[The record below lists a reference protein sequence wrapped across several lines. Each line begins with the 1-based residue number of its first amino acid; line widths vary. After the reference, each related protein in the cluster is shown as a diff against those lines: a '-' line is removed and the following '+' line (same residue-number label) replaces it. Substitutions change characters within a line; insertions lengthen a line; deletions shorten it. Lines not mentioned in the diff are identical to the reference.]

1 MGLNSKQEK
10 VTMERHVIFLDLDG
24 TLLDSEKKLI
34 KKNMDVLTAAWE
46 QGAYIVPATGR
57 LFLGMPAELRAQP
70 FIRYAAA
77 VNGAQIYDAVEDK
90 TIAKV
95 EIPIKRALEI
105 YDMMDSMPG
114 IYDCYAE
121 NWGWMERD
129 ILKNAD
135 KYIADPHHLQI
146 VRDTRSPVDGF
157 KTYIAEHFASIQKAQ
172 IFFRDREARAQ
183 AMAELTEK
191 LPDCSVASSMPGN
204 IEISAGK
211 ANKGD
216 ALRYLCEYLDVPIE
230 NSIAFG
236 DDLND
241 IPMIEAAGTGV
252 AMGNANDAVKAAAN
266 MITLTNNEAGV
277 ADALIKLLNL

>member
-1 MGLNSKQEK
+1 
-10 VTMERHVIFLDLDG
+10 MERHVIFLDLDG

-70 FIRYAAA
+70 FTRFAAA

-90 TIAKV
+90 IIAKV

-135 KYIADPHHLQI
+135 KYILDPHHLQI

-157 KTYIAEHFASIQKAQ
+157 KTYIAEHFTSIQKAQ
-172 IFFRDREARAQ
+172 IFFLDREARAR

-191 LPDCSVASSMPGN
+191 LPDCSVSSSMPGN

-216 ALRYLCEYLDVPIE
+216 ALRFLCDYLDVPIE

-252 AMGNANDAVKAAAN
+252 AMGNANAAVKAAAD

-277 ADALIKLLNL
+277 AEALIKLLNL